1 MKYKLHIKGANTK
14 RKRKANIIL
23 IIDESNM
30 NRRENKGTLL
40 IKHP

>member
-1 MKYKLHIKGANTK
+1 MDIKGANTK
-14 RKRKANIIL
+14 RKRKENIIL

-30 NRRENKGTLL
+30 KKRENKGTLL